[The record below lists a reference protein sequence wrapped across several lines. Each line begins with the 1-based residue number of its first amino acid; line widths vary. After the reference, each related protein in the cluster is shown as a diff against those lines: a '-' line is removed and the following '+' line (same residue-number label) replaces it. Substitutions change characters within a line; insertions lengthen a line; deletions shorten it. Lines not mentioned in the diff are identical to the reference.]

1 MALYS
6 INYPTYI
13 DSWLLNIKLDWFI
26 ISMNVIIAHRIGN
39 VNSWFYPSAL
49 KVNAAF
55 AVVHSFPTS
64 PLSWLRLIPKP
75 SYVFGTENCRHLS
88 TLSQSPWYGER
99 LLVFLMGYWTLFG
112 SWLLAIEIWVGY
124 GRVGLV
130 VGGIRLERTTFAMS
144 TQCSNQLS

>member
-64 PLSWLRLIPKP
+64 PLS
-75 SYVFGTENCRHLS
+75 
-88 TLSQSPWYGER
+88 
-99 LLVFLMGYWTLFG
+99 
-112 SWLLAIEIWVGY
+112 
-124 GRVGLV
+124 
-130 VGGIRLERTTFAMS
+130 
-144 TQCSNQLS
+144 